1 MLEII
6 QWIAVLCVAA
16 IVIGFTVMILSVMY
30 QVIKEEMND
39 EHH

>member
-6 QWIAVLCVAA
+6 QWIAVFCVSA

>member
-1 MLEII
+1 MLKII
-6 QWIAVLCVAA
+6 QWIAVFCVSV